1 MSSVLDV
8 EVRPYTRSEYQC
20 KECGATYRVDY
31 EFSAGPIVGRGDRYQ
46 HCTEDVSRQLG
57 GPIVAVWEKQKDAW
71 VLVAN
76 RKTVPQWRR

>member
-8 EVRPYTRSEYQC
+8 EVRPYTRTEFQC
-20 KECGATYRVDY
+20 KECGVTYRVDY

-46 HCTEDVSRQLG
+46 HCTNDESRQLG
-57 GPIVAVWEKQKDAW
+57 GPIVAVWEKTHEKW

-76 RKTVPQWRR
+76 RQTVPHWKR